1 MEQPQTFN
9 AKLPNGH
16 ENKRIINKRSKIIK
30 QTKVQNRDR
39 NFADNEGTD
48 KSIDAPSN
56 NFPNSSCKS
65 RTNSNQRTNRAKNV
79 KMNQGVKTIDK

>member
-1 MEQPQTFN
+1 MT
-9 AKLPNGH
+9 
-16 ENKRIINKRSKIIK
+16 KRSKYIK
-30 QTKVQNRDR
+30 QTKVQNRNSILVIDKC
-39 NFADNEGTD
+39 AD